1 MSADFLDSNV
11 FVYLF
16 DDRDARKRAIAE
28 ELVHN
33 AILTGTATISH
44 QVVQEVLN
52 VLTGKLGASASDATR
67 VLNDVL
73 VPLWSIGPSPDLYLQ
88 ATLLQAQARF
98 SFYDSLILAAALTG
112 GCERLISEDFQ
123 AGQRING
130 LLIHNPFID
139 P

>member
-16 DDRDARKRAIAE
+16 DDRDARKRTIAE
-28 ELVHN
+28 QLVRN

-52 VLTGKLGASASDATR
+52 ILTGKLGASASDAAR
-67 VLNDVL
+67 VLHDVL
-73 VPLWSIGPSPDLYLQ
+73 APLWTINPSQELYRH
-88 ATLLQAQARF
+88 ATQLQAQTRF
-98 SFYDSLILAAALTG
+98 GFNDSLILAAAINA

-123 AGQRING
+123 PGQRING
-130 LLIHNPFID
+130 LLIHNPFLA